1 MGKIKDI
8 SGQKFG
14 RLNVIKYAYT
24 DKRHTAIWQC
34 KCDCGNIVEVR
45 GDALRNGTIQSCGCL
60 QEDRRK
66 EALTKHG
73 QSRSKLYKVYHSMK
87 GRCYNKNN
95 REYHNYGARGIAVY
109 SEWLSSYETFY
120 DWAIENGYQ
129 DGLTIDRIDVNK
141 GYEPDNCRWVN
152 NKTQQNNKRNNIYL
166 TCNNKTQTLMQWANE
181 LNLTYSCIHNRYER
195 GWNIKEILFGRQ
207 KNA

>member
-14 RLNVIKYAYT
+14 RLSAIKYAYT

-45 GDALRNGTIQSCGCL
+45 GDALRNGTIRSCGCL
-60 QEDRRK
+60 QEDRLK

-87 GRCYNKNN
+87 GRCYNKNS
-95 REYHNYGARGIAVY
+95 REYHNYGARGIAVCN
-109 SEWLSSYETFY
+109 EWLSSYETFY
-120 DWAIENGYQ
+120 DWAIENGYREN
-129 DGLTIDRIDVNK
+129 LTIDRIDVNT

-166 TCNNKTQTLMQWANE
+166 TYNNKTQTLMQWANE